1 MAGHSKWS
9 NIQERKGRQD
19 AKRGKLFTKA
29 AKEIIIAA
37 KGGGDPASNAR
48 LRTAIAAAKAVNLP
62 KDKIEAAIRKGTGQ
76 EAGGDLMEI
85 TYEAYGP
92 GGVAVVIEAATDN
105 KNRTVAEV
113 RHILVKH
120 GGSLG
125 ESGCVGWMF
134 ERKGVIILDKAKHP
148 EEAVM
153 EAALEA
159 GADDVQDADD
169 SWVIYAA
176 MTDFSTVREALENAG
191 MEILSAELSM
201 IPTNAVSV
209 DADMGRKL
217 LKLMDALDE
226 NDDVQKVH
234 ANFDLP
240 DALLTE
246 LG

>member
-1 MAGHSKWS
+1 MAGHSKWA
-9 NIQERKGRQD
+9 NIQHRKGRQD

-37 KGGGDPASNAR
+37 KSGGDPAGNSR
-48 LRTAIAAAKAVNLP
+48 LRAAIAAAKTVNLP

-76 EAGGDLMEI
+76 EAGGDFAEI
-85 TYEAYGP
+85 MYEAYGP
-92 GGVAVVIEAATDN
+92 GGVAVVIETATDN

-113 RHILVKH
+113 RHILTKH

-125 ESGCVGWMF
+125 ETGCAARMF
-134 ERKGVIILDKAKHP
+134 ERKGVITLDKAVYS

-159 GADDVQDADD
+159 GADDVQDEDD
-169 SWVIYAA
+169 TWAIHTALG
-176 MTDFSTVREALENAG
+176 DFHAVREALENTGIA
-191 MEILSAELSM
+191 MLSAELSM
-201 IPTNAVSV
+201 IPVVSVTV
-209 DADMGRKL
+209 DADAGRRL

-226 NDDVQKVH
+226 NDDVQNVH

-240 DALLTE
+240 DE
-246 LG
+246 LMAEL